1 MRAGAIDKRMRGRY
15 NGMEF
20 RLKTDRHAAVCV
32 PDEGTQR
39 LSFCAPGPEPWGKD
53 FHNKEACDMKNN
65 PALRG
70 ALLTLLGGML
80 WGFSGT
86 CGQFLLQT
94 KGLTSEFIVPIRL
107 TAAGLALLL
116 VCAVREG
123 RRIFDVFKKDARDI
137 VIFGVLGMSMC
148 QYTYFSAIGASNAG
162 TATVLQ
168 YTGPVLILVFMS
180 LRSRRLPRPAE
191 VLAIA
196 LALAGTFLLA
206 THGNP
211 GTMVL
216 STKALFWG
224 MLSAVA
230 LAVYTVQP
238 GRLLERY
245 GSAVVTAWGML
256 IGGALLMAVFRPFAM
271 EVALDAQAVAAMIV
285 IILVGT
291 VAAFSAYMEGVR
303 CVGPKKGSLYASIEP
318 VSAAVFSALLMG
330 ARFTGMDL
338 LGFACI
344 LSTIFLLAM
353 DKRD

>member
-1 MRAGAIDKRMRGRY
+1 M
-15 NGMEF
+15 
-20 RLKTDRHAAVCV
+20 
-32 PDEGTQR
+32 
-39 LSFCAPGPEPWGKD
+39 
-53 FHNKEACDMKNN
+53 
-65 PALRG
+65 
-70 ALLTLLGGML
+70 
-80 WGFSGT
+80 
-86 CGQFLLQT
+86 
-94 KGLTSEFIVPIRL
+94 
-107 TAAGLALLL
+107 LLL

-191 VLAIA
+191 VLAIV
-196 LALAGTFLLA
+196 LALTGTFLLA

-238 GRLLERY
+238 GRLLETY

-256 IGGALLMAVFRPFAM
+256 IGGAMLMAAFRPFAM
-271 EVALDAQAVAAMIV
+271 EVTLDAQAVAAMAV

-338 LGFACI
+338 IGFACI

-353 DKRD
+353 DKKD

>member
-1 MRAGAIDKRMRGRY
+1 
-15 NGMEF
+15 
-20 RLKTDRHAAVCV
+20 
-32 PDEGTQR
+32 
-39 LSFCAPGPEPWGKD
+39 
-53 FHNKEACDMKNN
+53 MKNN
-65 PALRG
+65 KALRG

-86 CGQFLLQT
+86 CGQYLLQT

-107 TAAGLALLL
+107 TAAGLLLLL

-123 RRIFDVFKKDARDI
+123 RRIFDVFKKDTRDI
-137 VIFGVLGMSMC
+137 VIFGVLGMSMG

-191 VLAIA
+191 VLAIV
-196 LALAGTFLLA
+196 LALTGTFLLA

-216 STKALFWG
+216 SGKALFWG

-238 GRLLERY
+238 GRLLETY

-256 IGGALLMAVFRPFAM
+256 IGGTMLMAAFRPFAM

-353 DKRD
+353 DKKD

>member
-1 MRAGAIDKRMRGRY
+1 M
-15 NGMEF
+15 
-20 RLKTDRHAAVCV
+20 
-32 PDEGTQR
+32 
-39 LSFCAPGPEPWGKD
+39 
-53 FHNKEACDMKNN
+53 
-65 PALRG
+65 
-70 ALLTLLGGML
+70 
-80 WGFSGT
+80 
-86 CGQFLLQT
+86 
-94 KGLTSEFIVPIRL
+94 
-107 TAAGLALLL
+107 
-116 VCAVREG
+116 
-123 RRIFDVFKKDARDI
+123 
-137 VIFGVLGMSMC
+137 
-148 QYTYFSAIGASNAG
+148 
-162 TATVLQ
+162 LQ
-168 YTGPVLILVFMS
+168 YTGPVLILVYMS

-191 VLAIA
+191 VLAIV
-196 LALAGTFLLA
+196 LALTGTFLLA

-238 GRLLERY
+238 GRLLETY

-256 IGGALLMAVFRPFAM
+256 IGGAMLMAAFRPFAM
-271 EVALDAQAVAAMIV
+271 EVALDAQAVAAMVV

-353 DKRD
+353 DKKD

>member
-1 MRAGAIDKRMRGRY
+1 
-15 NGMEF
+15 
-20 RLKTDRHAAVCV
+20 
-32 PDEGTQR
+32 
-39 LSFCAPGPEPWGKD
+39 
-53 FHNKEACDMKNN
+53 MKNN
-65 PALRG
+65 KALRG

-86 CGQFLLQT
+86 CGQYLLQT

-107 TAAGLALLL
+107 TAAGLLLLL

-123 RRIFDVFKKDARDI
+123 RRIFDVFKKDTRDI

-191 VLAIA
+191 VLAIV
-196 LALAGTFLLA
+196 LALTGTFLLA

-238 GRLLERY
+238 GRLLETY

-256 IGGALLMAVFRPFAM
+256 IGGAMLMAAFRPFAM

-303 CVGPKKGSLYASIEP
+303 CVGPKKGSLYASIAP

-353 DKRD
+353 DKKD